1 MKSLDFVLERTC
13 SANKNRDGFLAS
25 TGVFPGFTFEAYAQ
39 QRSLNQRIGIG
50 EFIKCRWLDNHG
62 DGNMSDIP
70 EGQYYTKEHE
80 WIRVEGDEV
89 VIGITD
95 HAQDALTDIVYIELP
110 GEGETLGDMD
120 EFAIVESVKS
130 ASPIFAPLAGE
141 ITAVN
146 EALEDTPELMNTDPY
161 GEGWIVKM
169 KLQDPSAVESLMSAA
184 EYKSELGE

>member
-1 MKSLDFVLERTC
+1 MKPFDFVLERTC
-13 SANKNRDGFLAS
+13 SANKNRDGFIGLLS
-25 TGVFPGFTFEAYAQ
+25 VFPAFTCEAYPQ
-39 QRSLNQRIGIG
+39 ETGERTLIYIG
-50 EFIKCRWLDNHG
+50 EFIKYRWLESYG
-62 DGNMSDIP
+62 DVNMSEIP

-110 GEGETLGDMD
+110 GEGETLADMD

-169 KLQDPSAVESLMSAA
+169 KLQDPSAVETLMSATD
-184 EYKSELGE
+184 YKSEIGE

>member
-1 MKSLDFVLERTC
+1 
-13 SANKNRDGFLAS
+13 
-25 TGVFPGFTFEAYAQ
+25 
-39 QRSLNQRIGIG
+39 
-50 EFIKCRWLDNHG
+50 
-62 DGNMSDIP
+62 MSDIP
-70 EGQYYTKEHE
+70 EGQFYTKEHE

-110 GEGETLGDMD
+110 ESGEVCDDMG

-146 EALEDTPELMNTDPY
+146 EALEDTPELMNQDPY
-161 GEGWIVKM
+161 GEGWIIRM
-169 KLQDPSAVESLMSAA
+169 KLNDPSAVSGLMSAA
-184 EYKSELGE
+184 DYKAEIGE